1 MPSGTIAL
9 LRVGTN
15 SAPINSEKSVTEL
28 NGSHYIE
35 LEDFKFNSRFRIS
48 TTLRVF

>member
-15 SAPINSEKSVTEL
+15 SAPINSKKSMTEL

-35 LEDFKFNSRFRIS
+35 LDFKFNSRFRIS